1 MQVAARP
8 FVYFAILLLAL
19 GLLFHGGCRRRAA
32 GPTIYVKVRCAWPAG
47 DTSHKPWYVE
57 DIGGAEDER
66 QEVLASGRCVGV
78 QAF

>member
-8 FVYFAILLLAL
+8 FVYFAILLLAVGFCFL
-19 GLLFHGGCRRRAA
+19 ADVGDIPPGHDHA
-32 GPTIYVKVRCAWPAG
+32 KVRCAWPAG
-47 DTSHKPWYVE
+47 DTSYKPWYVE

-66 QEVLASGRCVGV
+66 QDMPASGRCVGV

>member
-19 GLLFHGGCRRRAA
+19 GFCFMADISGV
-32 GPTIYVKVRCAWPAG
+32 PTTHNHAKVRCAWPAG
-47 DTSHKPWYVE
+47 DTSYKPWYVE

-66 QEVLASGRCVGV
+66 QEVLASGLCVGV